1 MLSSSFN
8 INNYLYKKSFIV
20 LIFLTV
26 EIIYSFNMF
35 IKKVEVQIW
44 VTLRG
49 RLIKI
54 YIIVL
59 YKDKYPKVKKYCK
72 GVNMWFFFFSRIW
85 DLLKEK
91 IIIRL

>member
-35 IKKVEVQIW
+35 IKKVEVQI
-44 VTLRG
+44 
-49 RLIKI
+49 
-54 YIIVL
+54 
-59 YKDKYPKVKKYCK
+59 
-72 GVNMWFFFFSRIW
+72 
-85 DLLKEK
+85 
-91 IIIRL
+91 